1 MQKTSGFQYI
11 RKNMAAEAAKRF
23 SQKRKQMASIACH
36 SLSKKSPER
45 VAFLCM
51 IWYNKKGDENA
62 AKGKKGKKSA

>member
-1 MQKTSGFQYI
+1 MIFTAPNFQRNI
-11 RKNMAAEAAKRF
+11 KHQRLQRIFVSADV
-23 SQKRKQMASIACH
+23 

>member
-1 MQKTSGFQYI
+1 MLHISVTGY
-11 RKNMAAEAAKRF
+11 AAF
-23 SQKRKQMASIACH
+23 

>member
-1 MQKTSGFQYI
+1 MNGRAPALPF
-11 RKNMAAEAAKRF
+11 
-23 SQKRKQMASIACH
+23 

>member
-1 MQKTSGFQYI
+1 MTQISRPDTLIGTGYF
-11 RKNMAAEAAKRF
+11 
-23 SQKRKQMASIACH
+23 

>member
-1 MQKTSGFQYI
+1 MRYAFKAYRI
-11 RKNMAAEAAKRF
+11 
-23 SQKRKQMASIACH
+23 

>member
-1 MQKTSGFQYI
+1 MQKSRAPEGT
-11 RKNMAAEAAKRF
+11 RL
-23 SQKRKQMASIACH
+23 

>member
-1 MQKTSGFQYI
+1 MKI
-11 RKNMAAEAAKRF
+11 K
-23 SQKRKQMASIACH
+23 SITIKCDAL

>member
-1 MQKTSGFQYI
+1 MQK
-11 RKNMAAEAAKRF
+11 KRQPWL
-23 SQKRKQMASIACH
+23 SL

>member
-1 MQKTSGFQYI
+1 MVINTIGGL
-11 RKNMAAEAAKRF
+11 
-23 SQKRKQMASIACH
+23 